1 MKIKKSDILLFAVW
15 AVILVMCFSLWKKYL
30 TLNKEYKPVL
40 PTNVENK
47 ENKPFSPPVIERE
60 DLKVCIN
67 FIKGGNTNR
76 LRLVR
81 AIDGYFVEDLDG
93 ISTNGMKMVWMPSL
107 EPNAEERELPI
118 KRVNAK

>member
-1 MKIKKSDILLFAVW
+1 MKINESNISLFALW
-15 AVILVMCFSLWKKYL
+15 AFIIIMCFFIWKKHVE
-30 TLNKEYKPVL
+30 TNKEYKPVL
-40 PTNVENK
+40 PTKVEDK
-47 ENKPFSPPVIERE
+47 EHKPFVPSVIERE

-93 ISTNGMKMVWMPSL
+93 ISTNGMKMVWMSSL

-118 KRVNAK
+118 KRVSEK